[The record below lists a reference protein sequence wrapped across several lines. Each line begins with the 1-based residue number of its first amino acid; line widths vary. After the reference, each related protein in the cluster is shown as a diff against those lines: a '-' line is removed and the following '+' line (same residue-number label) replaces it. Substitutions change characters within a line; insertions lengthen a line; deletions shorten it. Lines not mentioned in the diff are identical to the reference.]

1 MSTGTIIAIAVGA
14 VVVLL
19 LIALVARA
27 ASRRRDERRR
37 EQAGELRQQ
46 AEAVRSK
53 PKVRAPRLMSRPPK
67 PSVLRLKLRNAPLRR
82 GRDMPQQS
90 DRRSRLSI

>member
-1 MSTGTIIAIAVGA
+1 MNTGTIIAIAVGA

-19 LIALVARA
+19 LIAVAARA

-37 EQAGELRQQ
+37 
-46 AEAVRSK
+46 
-53 PKVRAPRLMSRPPK
+53 RLMSRPPK

-82 GRDMPQQS
+82 GRDMPPLS
-90 DRRSRLSI
+90 DGRLRLSI